1 MAGAGFRTFVDG
13 DVLTAAQVNTFLM
26 EQAVM
31 VFADAAARTTA
42 LPTPSEGMVTY
53 LKDTDALEKYLGAS
67 WVDITADSIAKA
79 LVDAKGDI
87 ITATADNTPARLAV
101 GTNEHRLVA
110 DSGETTGLKYVP
122 DTTNYAIAAK
132 GDLLAGTAADTLAA
146 LTVGTNG
153 QVLTADS
160 STATGLAWAAAAAA
174 GGKVL
179 QVVAATHST
188 EVSTTGTTFIDT
200 GLTATITPATS
211 GSRVLVL
218 ASQTAAA
225 FNPSG
230 TNAGGAFR
238 LVRNS
243 TEVWKVG
250 GTTNLGITI
259 VGASATNLQN
269 NQLLGMAYLDSPSTA
284 SAVTYKT
291 QLRSTTATTTAQPA
305 SSTSSIVLIEIGA

>member
-1 MAGAGFRTFVDG
+1 MAGAGFRTFAVG
-13 DVLTAAQVNTFLM
+13 EVLTAVNVNTFLM
-26 EQAVM
+26 QQAVM

-53 LKDTDALEKYLGAS
+53 LEDTNAIEKYSGAS

-101 GTNEHRLVA
+101 GTN
-110 DSGETTGLKYVP
+110 
-122 DTTNYAIAAK
+122 
-132 GDLLAGTAADTLAA
+132 
-146 LTVGTNG
+146 G

-160 STATGLAWAAAAAA
+160 STATGLKWAAA

-188 EVSTTGTTFIDT
+188 EVTTTGTTFIDT

-291 QLRSTTATTTAQPA
+291 QLRSTTATTIAQPA